1 MQCGTFGGDWF
12 DFEDSVYFVLKITNP
27 NYIYVWKPSKYI
39 CLEAFERKR
48 DFLIFLVTNQL

>member
-1 MQCGTFGGDWF
+1 MQCGTFWGDWF

-27 NYIYVWKPSKYI
+27 NYI
-39 CLEAFERKR
+39 CLEAFEGKR

>member
-1 MQCGTFGGDWF
+1 MQCGTLWGDWF

-27 NYIYVWKPSKYI
+27 NHIYCWKLPSK
-39 CLEAFERKR
+39 KR